1 MMPNVVRGGN
11 AGGLIVYLFGPGRA
25 NEHTDQHI
33 VASSTMMQ
41 EMGWGVGERML
52 GGSEEARACG
62 ADLEAPVRN
71 HNRWVMRYAQ
81 RFNHETGKME
91 KKGWKVQ
98 AHVWHCSLSLH
109 PDEPALSDEQWN
121 GIVTDFMNEMG
132 FGADGSNP
140 ECRWVAVRHGVSK
153 NGGDHVHIA
162 ATVVRENG
170 VLWRDYNDHVRTQK
184 TCTKLEKKYGLVVV
198 PSREKEIG
206 SIGEEPWERMEAEQL
221 FEAEH
226 GKPFEYPEGA
236 QSGREEA
243 VTASTPLSV
252 RGRLETA
259 MRAASG
265 CSANEREYVE
275 ALNRLGVY
283 VRPRYAKNE
292 PENVTGYS
300 VGLAVE
306 DGSIRWMSPSKI
318 ARDLSLPR
326 LRSEAFRDSETAR
339 MEALEAW
346 SNGMNAGEWSDPEMD
361 MSPSTN
367 PHSYGGSSAQ
377 EALLKEIQGNAESM
391 QKLLSGEH
399 SEEEFAWATRVISEQ
414 YAVAAFFIGKDGWK
428 LAQTSRMI
436 ARLGAYKKSPYTRPR
451 PSPVVRH
458 NRNVLFGKR
467 SLRRAYA
474 YPQTLNALA
483 FTVETLMDIRADAR
497 ATKRYLRECD
507 MAIATL
513 ESAQK
518 NDHYAY
524 WDYVYDNHPMM
535 SEEQAEKAKLYLRGI
550 VPEYEN
556 DIEEEK
562 QDKPSYV
569 SPSFKP
575 PTFGDNRDYSHGKGL

>member
-1 MMPNVVRGGN
+1 
-11 AGGLIVYLFGPGRA
+11 A
-25 NEHTDQHI
+25 
-33 VASSTMMQ
+33 
-41 EMGWGVGERML
+41 
-52 GGSEEARACG
+52 
-62 ADLEAPVRN
+62 
-71 HNRWVMRYAQ
+71 
-81 RFNHETGKME
+81 
-91 KKGWKVQ
+91 
-98 AHVWHCSLSLH
+98 
-109 PDEPALSDEQWN
+109 
-121 GIVTDFMNEMG
+121 
-132 FGADGSNP
+132 
-140 ECRWVAVRHGVSK
+140 
-153 NGGDHVHIA
+153 
-162 ATVVRENG
+162 
-170 VLWRDYNDHVRTQK
+170 RTQK

-283 VRPRYAKNE
+283 VRPRYAKNDS
-292 PENVTGYS
+292 ENVSGYS
-300 VGLAVE
+300 VGLALD

-326 LRSEAFRDSETAR
+326 LRSEAFRDSEAAR

-346 SNGMNAGEWSDPEMD
+346 SNGMNVGEWSDPEMD

-367 PHSYGGSSAQ
+367 PHSYEGSSKQ
-377 EALLKEIQGNAESM
+377 EALLKEIQGNAESV
-391 QKLLSGEH
+391 QKLLQGAH

-414 YAVAAFFIGKDGWK
+414 YAVAAFFVGKDGWK

-474 YPQTLNALA
+474 YPQALNALA

-507 MAIATL
+507 TAIATL
-513 ESAQK
+513 EHAQK

-535 SEEQAEKAKLYLRGI
+535 SEDQAEKAKLYLRGI

-556 DIEEEK
+556 DVEEEK
-562 QDKPSYV
+562 RDEPSYT

-575 PTFGDNRDYSHGKGL
+575 PTFGDNRDYSRGKGL